1 MTALK
6 PLLLCMLTAGL
17 FTSGCASINTL
28 VVLFPEEGSTAS
40 AGCPSRTPIP
50 ASVSEEGSTASA
62 VSVGEGSRALVLDKP
77 YSAATVDR
85 QGNTAAK
92 VLTPDEANR
101 TFAEAFAAQPPPPV
115 SFVLYFE
122 TNSVEVTAASR
133 ATLDALFA
141 EVAKRSAVEVQVTG
155 HTDRVGN
162 QIDNDRLSLQRAEAV
177 GAMLIKRGIQAT
189 FLRAVGRGEREPL
202 IATPDE
208 QPEPR
213 NRRVEVIV
221 R

>member
-6 PLLLCMLTAGL
+6 PLLLCLLTAGL
-17 FTSGCASINTL
+17 PMSGCASINTL
-28 VVLFPEEGSTAS
+28 VVLFPEEGST
-40 AGCPSRTPIP
+40 G
-50 ASVSEEGSTASA
+50 SA
-62 VSVGEGSRALVLDKP
+62 VSVGEGNRALVLDKP

-92 VLTPDEANR
+92 VITPDEANR

-115 SFVLYFE
+115 SFMLYFE

-133 ATLDALFA
+133 GALEALLA
-141 EVAKRSAVEVQVTG
+141 EVAKRSAAVEVQVTG

-189 FLRAVGRGEREPL
+189 FLRTVGRGEREPL
-202 IATPDE
+202 IVTPDE